1 MTQADLLHKLR
12 TNTNVTYITEY
23 HTEDFSSVSGW
34 LNNKYFRVY
43 FDTDGHINISSATE
57 EIETFKNTFGL

>member
-1 MTQADLLHKLR
+1 MTQTDLLHKLR
-12 TNTNVTYITEY
+12 TNTNVTYVTESHY
-23 HTEDFSSVSGW
+23 SVAGW

-57 EIETFKNTFGL
+57 ELETFKNTFGL

>member
-1 MTQADLLHKLR
+1 MTQTDLLHKLR

-23 HTEDFSSVSGW
+23 HTEDFSSVAGW
-34 LNNKYFRVY
+34 LNDKYFRVY
-43 FDTDGHINISSATE
+43 FTNGKARISSATE